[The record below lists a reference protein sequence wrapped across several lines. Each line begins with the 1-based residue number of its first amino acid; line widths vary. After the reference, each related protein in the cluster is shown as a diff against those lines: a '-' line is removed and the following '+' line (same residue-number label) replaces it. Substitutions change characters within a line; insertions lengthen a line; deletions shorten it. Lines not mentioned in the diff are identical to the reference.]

1 MDAPGRDVYNPVSFV
16 DLRSMAFAC
25 QARVTAGAL
34 KKKRS
39 RSRSKRSQWK
49 RARYRRRRFYA
60 VVVLACL
67 FFGLGTQAAAIL
79 EPEAVGP
86 EGSASKAENAGSP
99 GFVPAAFEGLLAEG
113 DSGKTL
119 ADEAGAPAHNNTKDL
134 ATSRSRETATRAE
147 KRAERK
153 EALEAKK
160 EAAREARQEATKE
173 AEQVSGDPLDV
184 LVLGVD
190 KRPSATE
197 DTSTRSDTIMLV
209 RVIPA
214 TGVVKL
220 LSVPRDLYIEVES
233 GKKSRI
239 NAAYA
244 YGGVDQARTVME
256 DLTGVEIDNYVIVDF
271 EGFEQVI
278 DAMGGVR
285 VDVGSG
291 VFPEHWNMGEGME
304 RLNGYKA
311 LKYARYRGT
320 PRADLDRIDHQQK
333 LLAALRRQALRW
345 NIITKL
351 PGIIK
356 ATNENVDTDLG
367 VLQVIPL
374 ARALV
379 LNGEDNRMTT
389 SELEGHPESLS
400 DGEQVLIPAEEANEE
415 ILKDFRQ

>member
-1 MDAPGRDVYNPVSFV
+1 
-16 DLRSMAFAC
+16 
-25 QARVTAGAL
+25 L
-34 KKKRS
+34 KKTRSRSHSKRS
-39 RSRSKRSQWK
+39 RWR
-49 RARYRRRRFYA
+49 RAQYRRRRFYA

-67 FFGLGTQAAAIL
+67 FFGLGTQAATIL
-79 EPEAVGP
+79 ESEDVGS
-86 EGSASKAENAGSP
+86 ESSASKAEDAGSP
-99 GFVPAAFEGLLAEG
+99 GFVPAAFEGLLAQG
-113 DSGKTL
+113 DSGTTP
-119 ADEAGAPAHNNTKDL
+119 ADEASSPARKRTQDQAASGRRGPTN
-134 ATSRSRETATRAE
+134 EAE
-147 KRAERK
+147 KQSDRREV
-153 EALEAKK
+153 LEAR
-160 EAAREARQEATKE
+160 REARQAATKE
-173 AEQVSGDPLDV
+173 AEQVTGDPLDV

-190 KRPSATE
+190 KRPSATG

-220 LSVPRDLYIEVES
+220 LSVPRDLYVDVES
-233 GKKSRI
+233 GEKSRI

-244 YGGVDQARTVME
+244 YGGVDQARAVME

-356 ATNENVDTDLG
+356 VTNENVDTDLG

-415 ILKDFRQ
+415 ILEDFRQ

>member
-1 MDAPGRDVYNPVSFV
+1 MSC
-16 DLRSMAFAC
+16 AC
-25 QARVTAGAL
+25 RERVMARVS
-34 KKKRS
+34 KKRKRRPRS
-39 RSRSKRSQWK
+39 QRSRWN

-60 VVVLACL
+60 VLVLACL
-67 FFGLGTQAAAIL
+67 FFGVGTQAAAYFESETTQVASSADGAKSVNTTERL
-79 EPEAVGP
+79 AASRDNKPATENSERAAREA
-86 EGSASKAENAGSP
+86 AK
-99 GFVPAAFEGLLAEG
+99 
-113 DSGKTL
+113 
-119 ADEAGAPAHNNTKDL
+119 
-134 ATSRSRETATRAE
+134 E
-147 KRAERK
+147 KRQ
-153 EALEAKK
+153 
-160 EAAREARQEATKE
+160 EAAREKRQEAAKE
-173 AEQVSGDPLDV
+173 AKEEAAKEEAAKERAIEDAEQASGDPLDV

-190 KRPSATE
+190 RRPDAGE
-197 DTSTRSDTIMLV
+197 DSSTRSDTMMLV
-209 RVIPA
+209 RVVPA
-214 TGVVKL
+214 SGEVKL
-220 LSVPRDLYIEVES
+220 LSVPRDLYVEVEE
-233 GKKSRI
+233 GKKDRI
-239 NAAYA
+239 NSAFA
-244 YGGVDQARTVME
+244 YGGIDQARSVME

-271 EGFEQVI
+271 KGFEKVI
-278 DAMGGVR
+278 DAIGGVR

-291 VFPEHWNMGEGME
+291 VFPEQWNMGEGME
-304 RLNGYKA
+304 HLNGHKA

-415 ILKDFRQ
+415 ILQDFRR

>member
-1 MDAPGRDVYNPVSFV
+1 
-16 DLRSMAFAC
+16 MAFAC

-39 RSRSKRSQWK
+39 RSRSKRSRLI

-79 EPEAVGP
+79 EPEDVGP

-113 DSGKTL
+113 DSGTTP

-134 ATSRSRETATRAE
+134 ATSRSRETVTRAE

-153 EALEAKK
+153 EALEARKEAREEARLEAKK

-356 ATNENVDTDLG
+356 VTNENVDTDLG

-379 LNGEDNRMTT
+379 LNGEDNRMVT

-415 ILKDFRQ
+415 ILEDFRQ

>member
-1 MDAPGRDVYNPVSFV
+1 M
-16 DLRSMAFAC
+16 
-25 QARVTAGAL
+25 

-39 RSRSKRSQWK
+39 RSRSKRSRWRQ
-49 RARYRRRRFYA
+49 ARYRRRRFHA

-79 EPEAVGP
+79 ESEDVGSESP
-86 EGSASKAENAGSP
+86 ASKAEDAGSP
-99 GFVPAAFEGLLAEG
+99 GFVPTAFEGLLAQG
-113 DSGKTL
+113 DSGTTP
-119 ADEAGAPAHNNTKDL
+119 ADEAPIPARKKAQDL
-134 ATSRSRETATRAE
+134 AASGKREPANEAE
-147 KRAERK
+147 KQSDRR
-153 EALEAKK
+153 EALEAR
-160 EAAREARQEATKE
+160 REARQEKARQEEARQAATKE
-173 AEQVSGDPLDV
+173 AEQASGDPLDV

-220 LSVPRDLYIEVES
+220 LSVPRDLYVEVES

-244 YGGVDQARTVME
+244 YGGVDKARTVME

-320 PRADLDRIDHQQK
+320 PRADLDRIDHQQQ

-345 NIITKL
+345 NIITRL

-356 ATNENVDTDLG
+356 VANENVDTDLG

-379 LNGEDNRMTT
+379 LNGEDNRMVT

-400 DGEQVLIPAEEANEE
+400 DGEQVLIPDEEANEA
-415 ILKDFRQ
+415 ILEDFRQ